1 MLRQQEIVNFVD
13 CRILVPC
20 LHQSLLQR
28 ITFACIGF
36 QLLVCFHELLLALR
50 LRCRQ
55 LLRSLDGL
63 VNVRAEVI
71 WRHQLEHIGVES
83 WHTGLNVVEEVG
95 LLHVRSVDLNRY
107 FLEEFLDLQVLLVN
121 ALLHEM
127 SDGCSLV

>member
-1 MLRQQEIVNFVD
+1 MSWIYTKPF
-13 CRILVPC
+13 VPC
-20 LHQSLLQR
+20 LNQSLLQR
-28 ITFACIGF
+28 ITFACIGL

-55 LLRSLDGL
+55 LLCSLDGL

-71 WRHQLEHIGVES
+71 WRHQLEHIGVEG
-83 WHTGLNVVEEVG
+83 WHTRLYVVEEVG

-107 FLEEFLDLQVLLVN
+107 FLEEFLDLQMLLIN
-121 ALLHEM
+121 ALLHKM